1 MGSGKREIFLVRHG
15 ETDFNRKGIVQGSGV
30 DSSLNNRGRA
40 QALLLYERLCNIKF
54 DFIVHSE
61 LKRTRE
67 TLDPFLSNKES
78 PAIQRSEINEI
89 NWGVYE
95 GQLPSPEARAA
106 FRSLIRDWDSGKLDA
121 RLEEGESAA
130 ELEARTRQFA
140 EWLSKE
146 AFERV
151 LICSHGRTIRALHC
165 TLCGLRMEDMSLLH
179 HNNTGLFQ
187 YQKEE
192 TDKFWTPLL
201 INDIRH
207 LDQDTGNHSR

>member
-1 MGSGKREIFLVRHG
+1 MVSGKREIFLVRHG

-30 DSSLNNRGRA
+30 DSSLNDRGRA

-67 TLDPFLSNKES
+67 TLDPFLLNKET

-130 ELEARTRQFA
+130 ELEARTRQFT

-146 AFERV
+146 PFERV

-192 TDKFWTPLL
+192 KEKFWTPLL